1 VGFVAANPTKAVP
14 SWKPSLTAE
23 RAKAS
28 RHTDSTV
35 QMAAPVGGRLH
46 LSARGHFFSPACLH
60 WFRQCTRPIHSAR
73 APQPSP
79 DVRPCRKR
87 TKSIRRQSAATGSSS
102 PELPP
107 VTASLPTKNADASC
121 VDDTSPDGVFGCLRR
136 KVAELR
142 CRSDDLQP
150 SIPTAPRPF
159 RSCTPGHH
167 SRLFAD
173 GSRLPCRA
181 QPTVL
186 VLRRLCPS
194 LRPEH
199 RSAPAEF
206 YSGHTPPL
214 RLFTRYDRE
223 RHRADARLR
232 EIAHVVRFVC
242 RSAPRLLP
250 PGRPSQAPGCQT
262 RRPQWLLR

>member
-1 VGFVAANPTKAVP
+1 MPAPLGA
-14 SWKPSLTAE
+14 
-23 RAKAS
+23 RA
-28 RHTDSTV
+28 
-35 QMAAPVGGRLH
+35 LY
-46 LSARGHFFSPACLH
+46 SPACLH

-79 DVRPCRKR
+79 DARPCRKR

-107 VTASLPTKNADASC
+107 VAASLPTKNADASC
-121 VDDTSPDGVFGCLRR
+121 VVDTSPDGVFGCLRR

-142 CRSDDLQP
+142 SRSDDLQP
-150 SIPTAPRPF
+150 SIPTAPQPF
-159 RSCTPGHH
+159 RSCSPGHH

-181 QPTVL
+181 QPAVL
-186 VLRRLCPS
+186 VLRQLCPS

-214 RLFTRYDRE
+214 RRFTRTSRE
-223 RHRADARLR
+223 RLQATICLQ
-232 EIAHVVRFVC
+232 EIARGLRFAS
-242 RSAPRLLP
+242 RSIPRLLP
-250 PGRPSQAPGCQT
+250 PGRPSQAPGRQT